1 MAIENVYIIDNTSV
15 IQDEV
20 LSHRLGLIPLAVD
33 PSKLQYK
40 TEEEGS
46 TEDTLV
52 YRLEVDCVYAADG
65 KTAINQKVYSDQLIW
80 SPQPLQEEIIGSANP
95 VHKDIL
101 IAELRPGQRIC
112 LEAHAI
118 KGIGKDHTK
127 FSPVATAS
135 YRLLPGRVR
144 FCRINL

>member
-1 MAIENVYIIDNTSV
+1 
-15 IQDEV
+15 V

-33 PSKLQYK
+33 PAKLQFK
-40 TEEEGS
+40 PDGEEGS

-52 YRLEVDCVYAADG
+52 YRLEVECIASSDG
-65 KTAINQKVYSDQLIW
+65 KPAVNQKVYSDQLQW
-80 SPQPLQEEIIGSANP
+80 SPQLGQEQTIGSANP

-112 LEAHAI
+112 LEAHAV
-118 KGIGKDHTK
+118 KGYGKDHTK

-135 YRLLPGRVR
+135 YRLLPGTLHITHVY
-144 FCRINL
+144 